1 MYIKSGSTQSSSG
14 SGCKTLS
21 LKTKTSDIFSKTK
34 TFGRELTAPDAPDR

>member
-14 SGCKTLS
+14 SGCKT